1 MIKSNVPT
9 DWNAI
14 VVTIPRAIAAGA
26 DLKDAAAFAWRI
38 SDEDF
43 LDTNHLVLAQ
53 SGGSIIGVYQMK
65 GWYRAEDLNVGP
77 HFKSKA
83 NWDGRVG
90 FLLVEAPAFLKSQYL
105 GKKVSPSLQGV
116 KFIRSTQGHLHT
128 QDFAPEWWQEYCEH
142 NDHLMHQERVEDIRD
157 EVRNERD
164 PKLNAIIDEIL
175 ATAE

>member
-1 MIKSNVPT
+1 MTKSNVPT

-14 VVTIPRAIAAGA
+14 VVTVPRTIAAGTE
-26 DLKDAAAFAWRI
+26 LKDAAAFAWRI

-43 LDTNHLVLAQ
+43 LDNNHLVLAQ
-53 SGGSIIGVYQMK
+53 SGGSIIGEYQMK
-65 GWYRAEDLNVGP
+65 GWYRAEDLNIGP

-116 KFIRSTQGHLHT
+116 KFIRSTQNHLHT
-128 QDFAPEWWQEYCEH
+128 QDFAPQWWQRFCEQ
-142 NDHLMHQERVEDIRD
+142 NDRYMHEERLEDIRN
-157 EVRNERD
+157 EVAQEYD
-164 PKLNAIIDEIL
+164 
-175 ATAE
+175 ATIS